1 MPTSTVA
8 PPTGDVAARLRVSL
22 GLMTRRLRQVPT
34 PSDLTLSEISA
45 LARLD
50 RGGPATGTALA
61 SQERIRPQSM
71 GAILSSLERR
81 EFVDRRPDPHDGR
94 QVVASITRA
103 GTRMLRSRRD
113 EKTERLSA
121 ALAREL
127 DPDELALLA
136 AAVPLLERVAQS
148 V

>member
-1 MPTSTVA
+1 MRSRPSLADTLSATPRA
-8 PPTGDVAARLRVSL
+8 GDVAGRLRVSL
-22 GLMTRRLRQVPT
+22 GLMTRQLRQVPT

-81 EFVDRRPDPHDGR
+81 EFVDRRPDPEDGR
-94 QVVASITRA
+94 QVVASITRS
-103 GTRMLRSRRD
+103 GTR
-113 EKTERLSA
+113 
-121 ALAREL
+121 
-127 DPDELALLA
+127 
-136 AAVPLLERVAQS
+136 
-148 V
+148 